1 MVFSRFAAR
10 AHARAHTRARAR
22 THTHTHTRARARA
35 RTLSLSLHHSLTHSL
50 NHSLTHSLSF
60 FLYPSLAFSRNS
72 AIQIYRGNRNAR
84 LLIFSVSMSSFSSP
98 LRYRVPRL
106 PRLSSRFTID
116 LLRSLVSKGI
126 MPNKKKEEERK
137 KRKGRNRFGANRLAR
152 EKITKRVYHPG
163 RNPIKKA
170 RVCLVAREGF
180 KDEGCV
186 NE

>member
-1 MVFSRFAAR
+1 
-10 AHARAHTRARAR
+10 
-22 THTHTHTRARARA
+22 
-35 RTLSLSLHHSLTHSL
+35 
-50 NHSLTHSLSF
+50 
-60 FLYPSLAFSRNS
+60 
-72 AIQIYRGNRNAR
+72 
-84 LLIFSVSMSSFSSP
+84 MSSFSSP

-186 NE
+186 NEWRRPHVRFQRVYSTCIIPKTTVTTYNNLFIPFYYYYYYYCCCCCCCCCYYYYYYYYYYYIFIILIVLFIHLFIRLFIQF